1 MAYKLKYNEKDVFEL
16 LKAYCSGTSL
26 RQYSIDNNLPLS
38 TVAHWTRNFA
48 NGKLILNESL
58 FIKKNL
64 EDLGISSLEE
74 FKEKFMEIYELN
86 QSKYS
91 KGSNITDDI
100 RFNVLKDYFNA
111 VPYKTI
117 CKRYNIGEASIYKYK
132 NNFINGKLIFEESKL
147 NGITKT
153 EIDKLESQAKAMLDS
168 GKKLIR
174 PDKYD
179 DSVKLKII
187 KEYCGVDGNGEKSAK
202 EIARNNSMSQNT
214 FIPWIKDF
222 VNGTLVF
229 DEKQFKMT
237 KDEIENLKIKA
248 SKIYRFHNNDS
259 KLTVLEEYLLEGMAT
274 FDIQDKYGMNSATVY
289 AWCKDLR
296 SNKLLDEN
304 TLNDSDKARLKILKE
319 QVILRDKKNKII
331 KEKYTDDFKNTILKE
346 HLNGKTG
353 PEIETI
359 YKLSANFLRHWK
371 QRFMKAGPYGADNLS
386 EKEKEEFER
395 LRQEEFK
402 KRDIDK
408 LKKDRDFTWITYRD
422 KDLKNWAKFAN
433 EFMKS
438 INRNISGHHSALNSF
453 FDKFVIPKENNV
465 SRNVGIFLNRNRDYN
480 SPDFVEACWGSVN
493 DKSPA
498 NCVIKFI
505 EWILDNECSEEDDY
519 GNKHILAGFYNPLE
533 KDIPPGIASSSRLSE
548 SNKNVLPYR
557 FIRDLRTTLCP
568 LDAVSFADWTWA
580 QENHNSSWFAVS
592 EKFIDNIL
600 KDFEKNGQ
608 DLDFVYR
615 KRTIKSTR
623 ETVYEVWSPVA
634 AVALFLKLTLP
645 LRTYQVRMLDSGE
658 ADTEMYVQKDK
669 TKPGEWVKNDCK
681 LSNPNAK
688 CPVENGILRKFKNH
702 DFDIENAFEDSH
714 LLSRKEMTGFFINTN
729 KTADINKPA
738 NKKGYNIPWE
748 HKELQYWIVK
758 LRDWQKKYNHLD
770 KPTAWTELDK
780 KHFNNN
786 VKSEKE
792 LTQMGTS
799 TFLFR
804 NPTVEGEKQFPI
816 TDGVLNGLWYK
827 LLEKL
832 EEDFNKSLSEENY
845 IKFVKE
851 DSSKNTYYSLHCLR
865 VSLITAYATDG
876 GVPIEILS
884 KMVAG
889 HTSLIMTLYYV
900 KPSIAYSTDLLD
912 EASESIRKAEI
923 KNMEQFLKTAKYA
936 DLKSAI
942 ATNDIIGYDAL
953 IYARETG
960 CATILVG
967 DKGICPKGNAGCDS
981 GSTITDEQTG
991 KTKSCPVP
999 GYPAE
1004 RNCVQC
1010 KWFIT
1015 GPAFLPGLVHHF
1027 NLIGCR
1033 LSEVSKKMTKLQHEI
1048 EELENYKYECEL
1060 EGKVFT
1066 ESQMS
1071 EMMTQQKLYEDEVQ
1085 KCDKLANDYNATLR
1099 LIDKCMIISK
1109 ESSLKKDSNE
1119 QNLQLVTNSSQEE
1132 LKLSFRESESEF
1144 EQLQIICNG
1153 AEIFTETDVSK
1164 EVLKRSQIYN
1174 RAFMNYCN
1182 APLMLY
1188 LTEEQ
1193 QHIVGNQI
1201 MMLLMNKIKLNHK
1214 QMNEQEC
1221 FEKAVS
1227 YIEGRKTLEAQNIMT
1242 DTIKDFYKTAQI
1254 MKLEEV
1260 THVIEQS
1267 GLLEQSNALEQ
1278 DNTSDFNDIIE
1289 IQF

>member
-1 MAYKLKYNEKDVFEL
+1 MAYRSIKYSEKDVFEA
-16 LKAYCSGTSL
+16 LKVYCSIASV
-26 RQYSIDNNLPLS
+26 RQYAINNNIPVS
-38 TVAHWTRNFA
+38 TINTWVANFA

-58 FIKKNL
+58 FTKKNL
-64 EDLGISSLEE
+64 EDLGVSSLEE
-74 FKEKFMEIYELN
+74 FKEKFMKVHESN
-86 QSKYS
+86 QF
-91 KGSNITDDI
+91 KGGNITDDI
-100 RFNVLKDYFNA
+100 KFNILKDYFKG
-111 VPYKTI
+111 VPFEKI
-117 CKRYNIGEASIYKYK
+117 QEKYNISEGSLYNYK

-153 EIDKLESQAKAMLDS
+153 EIDKLESQAKALLDS
-168 GKKLIR
+168 GKRIKR
-174 PDKYD
+174 PYQYD
-179 DSVKLKII
+179 DSLKLKII
-187 KEYCGVDGNGEKSAK
+187 KEYCGVDGNDKKTTG
-202 EIARNNSMSQNT
+202 EIAKINRMSQAT

-222 VNGTLVF
+222 VDGTLVF
-229 DEKQFKMT
+229 DEKQFKIT
-237 KDEIENLKIKA
+237 KDEIEDLKIKA
-248 SKIYRFHNNDS
+248 ARINRIHSNDF
-259 KLTVLEEYLLEGMAT
+259 KLTVLEEYLLEGMSS
-274 FDIQDKYGMNSATVY
+274 FDIHDKHGLPPATVH
-289 AWCKDLR
+289 AWYKDLC

-304 TLNDSDKARLKILKE
+304 RLNDSHKARLKILKK
-319 QVILRDKKNKII
+319 QAILREKENKKI
-331 KEKYTDDFKNTILKE
+331 KDKYTYDFKNTIVKE
-346 HLNGKTG
+346 LLNGKNAR
-353 PEIETI
+353 EIETI
-359 YKLSANFLRHWK
+359 YKVPINTSGGWK
-371 QRFMKAGPYGADNLS
+371 HKFIKNGPYGADNLS
-386 EKEKEEFER
+386 EEEKEEFER
-395 LRQEEFK
+395 LRQEGLK
-402 KRDIDK
+402 KIEIDK
-408 LKKDRDFTWITYRD
+408 LKKDGDFTWITYYD
-422 KDLKNWAKFAN
+422 ENLKDWAKFAN
-433 EFMKS
+433 EFIKS
-438 INRNISGHHSALNSF
+438 LDRNISNHQSALRVF
-453 FDKFVIPKENNV
+453 FEKFVIPIENNIPRV
-465 SRNVGIFLNRNRDYN
+465 VGIFLNRNRNYN
-480 SPDFVEACWGSVN
+480 SPDFVEVCWGSVS

-498 NCVIKFI
+498 NCIIKFI
-505 EWILDNECSEEDDY
+505 EWILDNKCSDEDDY
-519 GNKHILAGFYNPLE
+519 GNKHILEGFYNPLQ
-533 KDIPPGIASSSRLSE
+533 KDIPPGVASSSRLSE

-568 LDAVSFADWTWA
+568 LDAVSFADWTWE
-580 QENHNSSWFAVS
+580 QENHKSSWFAVS
-592 EKFIDNIL
+592 EKFIDDVL

-608 DLDFVYR
+608 DPDFVYR
-615 KRTIKSTR
+615 KRKIRRTR

-681 LSNPNAK
+681 LSNPNVK
-688 CPVENGILRKFKNH
+688 YPVRNGLLRKFKNH
-702 DFDIENAFEDSH
+702 DFDIENAFEDSN

-748 HKELQYWIVK
+748 HVELQYWIAK
-758 LRDWQKKYNHLD
+758 LRDWQKKYNPLD
-770 KPTAWTELDK
+770 KPTAWTELDR
-780 KHFNNN
+780 KHLSN

-792 LTQMGTS
+792 LKQMGTS

-804 NPTVEGEKQFPI
+804 NPTVEGEEQLPV
-816 TDGVLNGLWYK
+816 TAGVLYGLWYK

-851 DSSKNTYYSLHCLR
+851 DSRKTTYYPLHSLR

-876 GVPIEILS
+876 GVPIEVLS
-884 KMVAG
+884 KLVAG

-900 KPSIAYSTDLLD
+900 KPSIAYTTDILN
-912 EASESIRKAEI
+912 EATENIRKADI
-923 KNMEQFLKTAKYA
+923 KNMEQFLMSAKYE
-936 DLKSAI
+936 DVKNVI
-942 ATNDIIGYDAL
+942 ATNDIGGYDAL
-953 IYARETG
+953 VYARETG

-967 DKGICPKGNAGCDS
+967 DKGICPKGNTGCDS
-981 GSTITDEQTG
+981 GSTIIDEQTG
-991 KTKSCPVP
+991 KVKSCAVP

-1004 RNCVQC
+1004 RNCVRC

-1027 NLIGCR
+1027 NVIGCR
-1033 LSEVSKKMTKLQHEI
+1033 LSEVSKKMTKLQHEV

-1060 EGKVFT
+1060 DGKVFT

-1071 EMMTQQKLYEDEVQ
+1071 KMITQQKLYEDEVQ

-1099 LIDKCMIISK
+1099 LIDKCMILSK

-1119 QNLQLVTNSSQEE
+1119 QNLQLVANSSQEE

-1153 AEIFTETDVSK
+1153 AKIFTETDVSK

-1188 LTEEQ
+1188 LTEDQ

-1214 QMNEQEC
+1214 QMSEQEC
-1221 FEKAVS
+1221 FKKAVS
-1227 YIEGRKTLEAQNIMT
+1227 YIDGRKTLEAQKIMT

-1254 MKLEEV
+1254 MKLEEI

-1267 GLLEQSNALEQ
+1267 GILEQNNALEQ
-1278 DNTSDFNDIIE
+1278 GNTADFNNITVI
-1289 IQF
+1289 

>member
-1 MAYKLKYNEKDVFEL
+1 MAHKPIKYSEKDILEV
-16 LKAYCSGTSL
+16 LKVYCSRASVT
-26 RQYSIDNNLPLS
+26 QYAINNNISPSIIGK
-38 TVAHWTRNFA
+38 WTADFA
-48 NGKLILNESL
+48 NGRLILNESL
-58 FIKKNL
+58 FTKKNL
-64 EDLGISSLEE
+64 EDLGVSSLEE
-74 FKEKFMEIYELN
+74 FKKKFMKAYESNLA
-86 QSKYS
+86 
-91 KGSNITDDI
+91 KGKNITDDI
-100 RFNVLKDYFNA
+100 KFNILKDYFNV
-111 VPYKTI
+111 VPLKKI
-117 CKRYNIGEASIYKYK
+117 AEKYNIGKSSIYKYK
-132 NNFINGKLIFEESKL
+132 DNFINGILIFEESKL

-153 EIDKLESQAKAMLDS
+153 EIDKLKSQAKAMLDS
-168 GKKLIR
+168 GQKIIR
-174 PDKYD
+174 PDRYD

-202 EIARNNSMSQNT
+202 EIARNNRMSPST
-214 FIPWIKDF
+214 IVPWIKDF
-222 VNGTLVF
+222 VDGTLVF

-237 KDEIENLKIKA
+237 KDEIEDLKIKA
-248 SKIYRFHNNDS
+248 SRINRVHNNDF
-259 KLTVLEEYLLEGMAT
+259 KLTVLEEYLLEGTSA
-274 FDIQDKYGMNSATVY
+274 FGIQGKHGLASTTVHIWY
-289 AWCKDLR
+289 RDLC
-296 SNKLLDEN
+296 SNKLLNEN
-304 TLNDSDKARLKILKE
+304 TLNDSQKARLKILKK
-319 QVILRDKKNKII
+319 QAILREENKKI
-331 KEKYTDDFKNTILKE
+331 KDKYTDDFKNTIVKE
-346 HLNGKTG
+346 LLNGKTG

-359 YKLSANFLRHWK
+359 YKVSANTSSSWK
-371 QRFMKAGPYGADNLS
+371 CRVIKNGPYGADDLS
-386 EKEKEEFER
+386 EEEKEEFKH

-402 KRDIDK
+402 KIDIDK
-408 LKKDRDFTWITYRD
+408 LKKDGDFTWITYYD
-422 KDLKNWAKFAN
+422 EDLKNWAEFAN
-433 EFMKS
+433 EFIKS
-438 INRNISGHHSALNSF
+438 LDRGISNYQSALKIF
-453 FDKFVIPKENNV
+453 FEKFVIPKENNV
-465 SRNVGIFLNRNRDYN
+465 SRDVGTFLIRNRNYN
-480 SPDFVEACWGSVN
+480 SPNFVEVCWGSAS
-493 DKSPA
+493 DKSRA
-498 NCVIKFI
+498 NCIIRFI

-519 GNKHILAGFYNPLE
+519 GTKYILEGFYNPLE

-568 LDAVSFADWTWA
+568 LDAVSFADWTWV
-580 QENHNSSWFAVS
+580 QQNHNASWFVVS
-592 EKFIDNIL
+592 EKFIDDVL

-608 DLDFVYR
+608 DPDFVYR
-615 KRTIKSTR
+615 KRAYGRTKK
-623 ETVYEVWSPVA
+623 TVYEVWSPVA

-669 TKPGEWVKNDCK
+669 TKPGEWVKNDCE
-681 LSNPNAK
+681 LSNPNVK
-688 CPVENGILRKFKNH
+688 YPVTNGILRKFKNH
-702 DFDIENAFEDSH
+702 DFDIENAFEDSQ

-758 LRDWQKKYNHLD
+758 LRDWQKKYNPLD

-780 KHFNNN
+780 KHFNHII
-786 VKSEKE
+786 KSEKE
-792 LTQMGTS
+792 LKQMGTS

-804 NPTVEGEKQFPI
+804 NPTVEGEEQFPV

-845 IKFVKE
+845 IRFVKE
-851 DSSKNTYYSLHCLR
+851 DSRITTYYSLHCLR

-900 KPSIAYSTDLLD
+900 KPSISYSTDLLD
-912 EASESIRKAEI
+912 RASESIRKADM
-923 KNMEQFLKTAKYA
+923 KNMEQFLKTAKYE
-936 DLKSAI
+936 DLKSVI
-942 ATNDIIGYDAL
+942 ATNDIGGYDAL

-991 KTKSCPVP
+991 KTKPCPVP

-1027 NLIGCR
+1027 NVIGCR
-1033 LSEVSKKMTKLQHEI
+1033 LSEVSKKMTKLQHEV
-1048 EELENYKYECEL
+1048 EEVENYKYQCEL
-1060 EGKVFT
+1060 NGKVFT

-1071 EMMTQQKLYEDEVQ
+1071 KMITQQKLYEDEVQ

-1099 LIDKCMIISK
+1099 LIDKCMILSK

-1119 QNLQLVTNSSQEE
+1119 QNLQLVANSSQEE

-1164 EVLKRSQIYN
+1164 EVLKRSPIYD
-1174 RAFMNYCN
+1174 RAFMNYCK

-1193 QHIVGNQI
+1193 QHIVGNQF

-1221 FEKAVS
+1221 FGKAVS
-1227 YIEGRKTLEAQNIMT
+1227 YIEGRKTLESQKIMT

-1254 MKLEEV
+1254 MKLEDV

-1267 GLLEQSNALEQ
+1267 GILEQNNALEQ
-1278 DNTSDFNDIIE
+1278 GNTADFNDIIVT
-1289 IQF
+1289 